1 MNGAM
6 LSRPG
11 PLRSSA
17 PGNRNDQYVLFK
29 TAIGTCAI
37 AWTTAESGTL
47 VTHIQLPEATEDATR
62 CRISR
67 FGARRCDAPPT
78 EIRALISRIGAHL
91 EGRLSDFNDV
101 QLELTDEPAFARS
114 VYDAARQIPP
124 GQTCTYGQIAKQL
137 GQPNAAR
144 AVGQALGNNPIPLIV
159 PCHRVVAAA
168 RKGGGFSAHGG
179 LKTKARLLTI
189 ERVTNDLF

>member
-6 LSRPG
+6 LSRPNPVRG
-11 PLRSSA
+11 SA
-17 PGNRNDQYVLFK
+17 SKSHNEQYIVFG
-29 TAIGTCAI
+29 TVIGTCAL
-37 AWTTAESGTL
+37 AWTTTESRTPVTL
-47 VTHIQLPEATEDATR
+47 FQLPEATEDATR
-62 CRISR
+62 CRISKS
-67 FGARRCDAPPT
+67 GAHQCDAPPA

-91 EGRLSDFNDV
+91 EGQLSDFKDV
-101 QLELTDEPAFARS
+101 EVDLSNVPSFARS
-114 VYDAARQIPP
+114 VYMATLQIPP
-124 GQTCTYGQIAKQL
+124 GQTRTYGQIAHQL

-168 RKGGGFSAHGG
+168 SKGGGFSAHGG
-179 LKTKARLLTI
+179 LKTKARLLAI

>member
-6 LSRPG
+6 LSRPE
-11 PLRSSA
+11 PVRSSA
-17 PGNRNDQYVLFK
+17 PGNHNEQYVLFK

-37 AWTTAESGTL
+37 AWTTAESRTL
-47 VTHIQLPEATEDATR
+47 VTLFELPEATEDATVR
-62 CRISR
+62 RISR

-78 EIRALISRIGAHL
+78 EMRALISRIGAHL
-91 EGRLSDFNDV
+91 EGKLYDFDDV
-101 QLELTDEPAFARS
+101 QLKLTDEPAFARS
-114 VYDAARQIPP
+114 VYDAARKIPP
-124 GQTCTYGQIAKQL
+124 GQTRTYGQIAKQL

-168 RKGGGFSAHGG
+168 SKGGGFSAHGG

>member
-6 LSRPG
+6 LSRPE

-17 PGNRNDQYVLFK
+17 PGNRNDQYVLFE
-29 TAIGTCAI
+29 TAIGACAI
-37 AWTTAESGTL
+37 AWTTPESGAL
-47 VTHIQLPEATEDATR
+47 VTLFQFPEATEDAILR
-62 CRISR
+62 RISR
-67 FGARRCDAPPT
+67 FGARRCGAPPT

-91 EGRLSDFNDV
+91 EGRLCDFNDV

-114 VYDAARQIPP
+114 VYDAARKIPP
-124 GQTCTYGQIAKQL
+124 GQTRTYGQIAKQL

-159 PCHRVVAAA
+159 PCHRIVAATS
-168 RKGGGFSAHGG
+168 KGGGFSAHGG
-179 LKTKARLLTI
+179 LKTKARLLAI